1 MFCFSSQLIELTTD
15 HQTTAIM
22 MFPIVRAP
30 IKDQTLE
37 EMGIKEAI
45 SWDRSCGGGSGGRQG
60 RPIPICYSGM
70 LAFRAGRA

>member
-1 MFCFSSQLIELTTD
+1 
-15 HQTTAIM
+15 

-45 SWDRSCGGGSGGRQG
+45 SWDRSREGGKGGRRG
-60 RPIPICYSGM
+60 RCRATYTYLLLGDAGFKGGAGVGSPCLNPIGGC
-70 LAFRAGRA
+70 RE